1 MNFQE
6 YQAEATKTA
15 IYPNKGNN
23 PYYPTLGLC
32 GEAGEVAEKIKK
44 VMRDDGG
51 DISIEKSAEIMKEI
65 GDVLWYIAALC
76 EELDIDM
83 ETCAILNIEKLKSRQ
98 QRGTLQGSGDNR

>member
-6 YQAEATKTA
+6 YQEEASKTA
-15 IYPNKGNN
+15 IYPDKGNN

-44 VMRDDGG
+44 VMRDNGG
-51 DISIEKSAEIMKEI
+51 EICIEKSAEIMKEI

-76 EELDIDM
+76 EELDVDM

-98 QRGTLQGSGDNR
+98 ERGTLHGSGDNR